1 MYTPKYPAVA
11 QGGLAHRE
19 LYIYSVQRIYSEYPA
34 VRPAWMAVE
43 EGWTMVGGP
52 EENCGEV

>member
-11 QGGLAHRE
+11 QGGLRHRE

-43 EGWTMVGGP
+43 EGWLRGGRT
-52 EENCGEV
+52 